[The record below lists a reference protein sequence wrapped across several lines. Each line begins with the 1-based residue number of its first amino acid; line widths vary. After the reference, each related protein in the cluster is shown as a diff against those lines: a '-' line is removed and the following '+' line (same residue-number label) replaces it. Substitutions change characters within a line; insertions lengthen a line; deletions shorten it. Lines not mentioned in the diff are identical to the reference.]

1 MTEDEI
7 YQAITFN
14 KGGINDE
21 VNARKLAKFLALLMD
36 QAASKGEKV

>member
-7 YQAITFN
+7 YEAITFN

-21 VNARKLAKFLALLMD
+21 VNSRKLAKFLSLLMA
-36 QAASKGEKV
+36 QADSKGEKV